1 MCKHIC
7 KFYIRKLKKIWLDAF
22 SFLCEVVVDVTFQQK
37 SSRIE
42 KNEGLKRQEWTVDQ
56 ESFVGWTGNA
66 EGQFK
71 IDNYKVIVKA
81 AFPVV

>member
-42 KNEGLKRQEWTVDQ
+42 KNEGLKRQEWTVGQ

-66 EGQFK
+66 EGPFK